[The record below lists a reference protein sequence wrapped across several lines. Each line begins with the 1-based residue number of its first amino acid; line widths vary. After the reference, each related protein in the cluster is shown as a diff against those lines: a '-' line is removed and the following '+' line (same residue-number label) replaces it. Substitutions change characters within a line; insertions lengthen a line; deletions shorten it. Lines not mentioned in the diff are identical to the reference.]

1 MVNSVVPTR
10 YFLGRPATGEE
21 MHISIEKGKMLIIT
35 LMAVGPLLEGRAQ
48 REVWFEVN
56 GEVRHLTATLVQNF
70 VEVFSPQLRA
80 IAIEDKNSAVETVS
94 REKASS
100 DPGSVGAPM
109 SGVVVEVRVKEG
121 QEILMGD
128 PLCGKC

>member
-56 GEVRHLTATLVQNF
+56 GEVRHLTATIFQN
-70 VEVFSPQLRA
+70 
-80 IAIEDKNSAVETVS
+80 I
-94 REKASS
+94 
-100 DPGSVGAPM
+100 
-109 SGVVVEVRVKEG
+109 
-121 QEILMGD
+121 
-128 PLCGKC
+128 C